1 MSWTTAERLLSVV
14 TQEKKASCLLIRDWS
29 SRSLAINRFISLVCV
44 FHVRLFFFL
53 FAANLKRNQLRNELN
68 EVEGQHDST
77 NTENVALKRDKFLL
91 TDEVADLNAKVRVI

>member
-1 MSWTTAERLLSVV
+1 MAQVRFLLDVKYIMSLY
-14 TQEKKASCLLIRDWS
+14 RDRSSWS
-29 SRSLAINRFISLVCV
+29 PAINRFIRLVCV
-44 FHVRLFFFL
+44 FHVRLLLFL

-91 TDEVADLNAKVRVI
+91 TDEVANLNAKVRVI